1 MQLISRL
8 LAYTQLSADDLH
20 KLPEHGEL
28 KEAFPAFLSL
38 LEAGT
43 VRVAEK
49 NSLGIWVVN
58 PDMKKI
64 ILLGFRLG
72 QLVATGA
79 DSLSFVD
86 KDTYPIRQFD
96 ASEQIR
102 LVPGG
107 VSVRRGAHIASS
119 VTLMP
124 PSFVNVGAFVGAGT
138 MVDSH
143 ALVGSCAQVGKNV
156 HLSTG
161 VHLGGVLEPVG
172 ERPVI
177 IEDEVFIGGNCGIYE
192 GTFVGHRAVIGAG
205 VMLTRST
212 KVYDLVHQQLITST
226 ADEPLHIPP
235 GAVIVPGARE
245 IKGAF
250 AEEHGLSL
258 YTPIIVRYRDA
269 KTDAK
274 TSLEQSLRP

>member
-1 MQLISRL
+1 MQLIDRL
-8 LAYTQLSADDLH
+8 FAYTELSGEALH
-20 KLPEHGEL
+20 LLPEYEEI
-28 KEAFPAFLSL
+28 KEAFSAFLSL

-49 NSLGIWVVN
+49 NSLGVWIVH
-58 PDMKKI
+58 PEIKKI

-72 QLVATGA
+72 QLVSSGA
-79 DSLSFVD
+79 DTLSFVD

-96 ASEQIR
+96 PSQKIR

-107 VSVRRGAHIASS
+107 VSVRRGAYLAPS

-124 PSFVNVGAFVGAGT
+124 PSFVNVGAYIAAGS

-143 ALVGSCAQVGKNV
+143 ALVGSCAQVGKHV

-172 ERPVI
+172 EIPVI
-177 IEDEVFIGGNCGIYE
+177 IEDDVFVGGNSGIYE
-192 GTFVGHRAVIGAG
+192 GTFVGERAVIGAG
-205 VMLTRST
+205 VILTRST
-212 KVYDLVHQQLITST
+212 RVYDLVHDRMITST
-226 ADEPLHIPP
+226 PEQPLQIPP
-235 GAVIVPGARE
+235 AAVIVPGARQL
-245 IKGAF
+245 KGEF
-250 AEEHGLSL
+250 AQSHGLSL

-274 TSLEQSLRP
+274 TSLEQSLR